1 VNALDIVGGYISKMS
16 VIIGIIFLIIGITL
30 IKPFT
35 FSPEASTF
43 MLFGGALLAI
53 AFVTHFQV
61 YKNSTRLEK
70 IFAACG
76 ALAIFLIVLA
86 IVVHT
91 IVEVRTEIVRTSVR
105 ISHIEVREA
114 LVAKLVPVPIYSSV
128 SLILAAAGLT
138 LLFYSLYLKIRY
150 L

>member
-1 VNALDIVGGYISKMS
+1 MNIPDIVGGYISKIF
-16 VIIGIIFLIIGITL
+16 VIIGTIFLIVGITL
-30 IKPFT
+30 IKPFS

-43 MLFGGALLAI
+43 LLFGGVFLAA
-53 AFVTHFQV
+53 AFVAHFQV

-76 ALAIFLIVLA
+76 AIAIFLIVLA
-86 IVVHT
+86 IVVYT
-91 IVEVRTEIVRTSVR
+91 IVDVKTEIVQTSIH
-105 ISHIEVREA
+105 ISRIEVRDI

-128 SLILAAAGLT
+128 SLILAAAALA
-138 LLFYSLYLKIRY
+138 LLFYSLYIKIRY